1 MGPPAPQLIGE
12 PRDQPRNMGKDGQM
26 LAMLSAPRPCGAVL
40 LGDNRGKARRQF
52 TSAVEDHLPRAHANA
67 WSNNDLHEGHR

>member
-1 MGPPAPQLIGE
+1 
-12 PRDQPRNMGKDGQM
+12 M

-40 LGDNRGKARRQF
+40 LGDNRGNTRRQF